1 MMAGLSRL
9 QRLFLWIWE
18 MGKPPQPSPEDWLE
32 EMTARLELE
41 LIELRRVLAESIALS
56 KSAERRQ
63 SRRDPQLDLDPNGV
77 LDQSLREQQELI
89 ERIRQSLSYL
99 ERQYAQARG
108 RKNWY
113 LSRLKLALVQEKL
126 AGVKTRWHRA
136 SASEVFTELE
146 ALEVCVP
153 RDAANSP

>member
-1 MMAGLSRL
+1 MSGLSPL
-9 QRLFLWIWE
+9 QRLFPWIWE
-18 MGKPPQPSPEDWLE
+18 IGKPPQPSPEEWLE

-41 LIELRRVLAESIALS
+41 LIELRRVLAESIALL

-63 SRRDPQLDLDPNGV
+63 SRRDPQFDLDLKGS
-77 LDQSLREQQELI
+77 LDRPLREQEELI
-89 ERIRQSLSYL
+89 ERIRQSLSRL

-126 AGVKTRWHRA
+126 AGVKSRWHRV

-146 ALEVCVP
+146 ALEVRAP
-153 RDAANSP
+153 RDGANSP